1 MAHADISRENFTG
14 YITLTS
20 DYRFRG
26 LSQTSM
32 DPAVQAGIDFQHDVG
47 LFAGLWGS
55 NVDFPIDQFQPDPR
69 DVELNYYLGYH
80 RPIGREWAGVIS
92 VIRYSYPGATKNYD
106 YTEISVG
113 VNYQEHLFATVAY
126 SDDAFS
132 LGGSAT
138 VYEIAA
144 QFPLVYG
151 TEIGATVGLY
161 DSSDLLDGN
170 YKYWNVGLSKPID
183 RWTFDARFHDTDS
196 TATRFFGDDVA
207 GAGWSFSVSFVFL

>member
-1 MAHADISRENFTG
+1 MAHADISRKDFTG

-196 TATRFFGDDVA
+196 TATQFFGDDVA